1 MIIAGKLKMVA
12 AATAALVVASSGE
25 ASPVIQTGNVQYNSV
40 NGTCQPN
47 PLTGFPWAT
56 EITYNVAAIL
66 SGTTTSNGQ
75 AIIYVTLT
83 SPFLNE
89 SGATQNAYS
98 WVYAFNETTGAY
110 SLSAAGIPGS
120 ATVSGTFAGGFTEPS
135 GNGPL
140 SFNLK
145 LNCGATLVGAT
156 AVIGL

>member
-1 MIIAGKLKMVA
+1 MIISRKSKMVA
-12 AATAALVVASSGE
+12 AVAAALVASSSCD
-25 ASPVIQTGNVQYNSV
+25 ASPVIQTGNVQYNSF

-47 PLTGFPWAT
+47 PLTGFPWTT
-56 EITYNVAAIL
+56 ETTYNVAAIL

-83 SPFLNE
+83 SPFVNE

-110 SLSAAGIPGS
+110 SLSAAGISGS
-120 ATVSGTFAGGFTEPS
+120 ATVSGTFTGGFSEPS

-156 AVIGL
+156 AVIGT